1 MAAEPAP
8 QPAEPIDDVELVRRA
23 RAHDGTA
30 FRTIMERNNRRLYRI
45 ARSILRNDSEA
56 EDVVQDA
63 YVKAYIHL
71 GEFRGDARLA
81 TWLARITMNEAL
93 ERLRRE
99 RPAVALDT
107 LEPEPPPGQ
116 LIQFPQIAAQN
127 DPEQTMAQRQI
138 LHLVE
143 QTLDKLPEIFRV
155 VFVARMIEGMSVE
168 ETAEIL
174 GLKQET
180 VKTRLH
186 RARQLLRDQ
195 LDRQIGPLFTEAFPF
210 AGRRCER
217 LTQAVLQR
225 LNFSG

>member
-8 QPAEPIDDVELVRRA
+8 QPAEPIDDVELVQRA
-23 RAHDGTA
+23 RARDGTA
-30 FRTIMERNNRRLYRI
+30 FRTIMEQNNRRLYRI

-63 YVKAYIHL
+63 YVKAYTHL
-71 GEFRGDARLA
+71 DEFRGDARLA

-143 QTLDKLPEIFRV
+143 QTFDKLPEIFRV

-195 LDRQIGPLFTEAFPF
+195 LDKQIGPLFTDAFPF

-217 LTQAVLQR
+217 LTQAVLHR
-225 LNFSG
+225 LDFSK

>member
-8 QPAEPIDDVELVRRA
+8 QLAEPIDDVELVRRA
-23 RAHDGTA
+23 RARDGTA

-63 YVKAYIHL
+63 YVKAYTHL
-71 GEFRGDARLA
+71 DEFRGDARLA

-93 ERLRRE
+93 ERLRHE

-116 LIQFPQIAAQN
+116 LIQFPQIAAQI

-143 QTLDKLPEIFRV
+143 QTFDKLPEIFRV
-155 VFVARMIEGMSVE
+155 VFMARMIEGMSVE

-186 RARQLLRDQ
+186 RARQQLRDQ
-195 LDRQIGPLFTEAFPF
+195 LDRQIGPLFTDAFPF

-225 LNFSG
+225 LNISD